1 MIDAFIDM
9 LIVIVLPAFV
19 GIGVGL
25 AICKF
30 LGLLL

>member
-19 GIGVGL
+19 GISGGL
-25 AICKF
+25 ALCKL
-30 LGLLL
+30 LGLL